1 MTSNYHFYVY
11 IFKIFLKSCEAWQ
24 AWQSLQHQP
33 PPPEQERYLKSFTW
47 GSKSD
52 LCPEEQFNLTDRK
65 EIEFLNHH
73 FLKSYENVVRLW
85 LRGSIFARIARMPW
99 INVRHSCSRSCLK
112 ICLYNGLPQDEVRP
126 IQTHLAVLM
135 PSRLVL
141 AKRRADICFQYFVLF
156 YIQIDE
162 RLILHS
168 SLSFF
173 HLVSTCFFL
182 LWISLCISM
191 MCVCDLPSYMSK
203 DKVGIVK
210 KKYFLCM
217 SHRMSWE
224 PYENK

>member
-1 MTSNYHFYVY
+1 M
-11 IFKIFLKSCEAWQ
+11 
-24 AWQSLQHQP
+24 
-33 PPPEQERYLKSFTW
+33 
-47 GSKSD
+47 
-52 LCPEEQFNLTDRK
+52 
-65 EIEFLNHH
+65 
-73 FLKSYENVVRLW
+73 VRLW

-156 YIQIDE
+156 YIEIDE

-173 HLVSTCFFL
+173 HLVSTCFIMDFFVHFHDV
-182 LWISLCISM
+182 
-191 MCVCDLPSYMSK
+191 CVCDLPSYMFK

-210 KKYFLCM
+210 KIFSM
-217 SHRMSWE
+217 
-224 PYENK
+224 YESPHVLGAL

>member
-1 MTSNYHFYVY
+1 M
-11 IFKIFLKSCEAWQ
+11 
-24 AWQSLQHQP
+24 QHQP

-99 INVRHSCSRSCLK
+99 INVRHSCSRSCFK

-135 PSRLVL
+135 PSRQKASWYLLSVF
-141 AKRRADICFQYFVLF
+141 CFVLYSNWWKTHSSF
-156 YIQIDE
+156 FT
-162 RLILHS
+162 LILPS
-168 SLSFF
+168 SFNM
-173 HLVSTCFFL
+173 FFL

-191 MCVCDLPSYMSK
+191 MCVWDLPSYMFK

-210 KKYFLCM
+210 KIFCT
-217 SHRMSWE
+217 
-224 PYENK
+224 YESPHVLGALWK